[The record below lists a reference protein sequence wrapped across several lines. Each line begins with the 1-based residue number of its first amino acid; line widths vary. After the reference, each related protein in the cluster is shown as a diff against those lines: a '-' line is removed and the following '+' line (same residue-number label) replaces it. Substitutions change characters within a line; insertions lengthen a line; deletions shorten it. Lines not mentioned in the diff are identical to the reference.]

1 MIKFVLK
8 SLLLTQSLFL
18 LNVARAADKTKVWWY
33 TSVYKEYATP
43 IEKMFEQKNPKF
55 DVEIFQAGSEKLL
68 TKIEAE
74 LKAKKVQA
82 DVLSVSDAFYLNDL
96 DKRGLLLKRDKVSS
110 VRTNYYSVMVL
121 ITHKSQPKD
130 KRPSS
135 FADLAKP
142 EFKSIVQMGS
152 PLESGSQFSV
162 VAYLQKTLGWSYF
175 QKLRDNQIAANGG
188 NSTVI
193 QKVESGEKKIGVV
206 LLENALASIKRG
218 SPIEIIYPSEGS
230 FPIPSVQGIFA
241 STPNKEGAS
250 AFADFLLSKDGQSIL
265 RGGYMYSIDKSVP
278 APDSAKPLSEIV
290 KGAPEWTPEF
300 INEVNSQSK
309 DIKKKFAQMILE

>member
-1 MIKFVLK
+1 MNKLIKSFICA
-8 SLLLTQSLFL
+8 SAILTF
-18 LNVARAADKTKVWWY
+18 APTFAASKTKVWWY

-55 DVEIFQAGSEKLL
+55 DVEIFQSGSEKLL

-74 LKAKKVQA
+74 LKAKKIQA
-82 DVLSVSDAFYLNDL
+82 DVLSVSDAFYVNDL
-96 DKRGLLLKRDKVSS
+96 DKRGLLLKRDKVPS

-130 KRPSS
+130 KRPTS

-142 EFKSIVQMGS
+142 EFKSLVQMGS
-152 PLESGSQFSV
+152 PLESGSQFST

-193 QKVESGEKKIGVV
+193 QKVESGEKKIGIV

-241 STPNKEGAS
+241 STPNKEGAE
-250 AFADFLLSKDGQSIL
+250 AFADFLLSKDGQTIL
-265 RGGYMYSIDKSVP
+265 RSGYMYSIDKSLP

-290 KGAPEWTPEF
+290 KGSPEWTPDF
-300 INEVNSQSK
+300 ISEVNGQSK
-309 DIKKKFAQMILE
+309 SIKKKFAQLILE